1 MIEDKRVIEITEIT
15 EEIVDYVVK
24 RVAEE
29 ELTSGETLM
38 LYTEVKYFMALAIDV
53 MRIKQ
58 DKRLMESPL

>member
-1 MIEDKRVIEITEIT
+1 MIEDKRVIEITKIA
-15 EEIVDYVVK
+15 EEIADYVAK

-38 LYTEVKYFMALAIDV
+38 LYTAVKYFMALAIDV
-53 MRIKQ
+53 MRTKQ